1 MYENLLERAVD
12 AAASVLRKRPSA
24 MVSDVDGTL
33 SPIVASPEEASV
45 LPECRRALQALA
57 ARLDL
62 VAVISGRTTA
72 EARRMV
78 GLDDVLYFGNHG
90 LERWDRVAGYRN
102 EASAFEDEMQG
113 LRMKLEESLRDSPG
127 VRIENKGVVL
137 SLHYR
142 GAARPEEARQQVLD
156 LLDRLLPPLD
166 LKVREGKMVV
176 EVRPPLALDKGTV
189 IDGLAREHGLCGAVF
204 LGDDATDVDAMRAL
218 KRLRDSGLDGLSVGV
233 AGDDMPAGLAE
244 ESDFLLPGPAAVA
257 AFLRRLAQVFP
268 SRPPTS

>member
-142 GAARPEEARQQVLD
+142 GAARPDEARQQV
-156 LLDRLLPPLD
+156 LD